1 MEPAGN
7 NRPKNRRK
15 AVMKA
20 IFLLIF
26 IVAAIF
32 LLRFTPIKNYL
43 TAEALGRFLESAG
56 FWAPLIF
63 ILIYTA
69 GVCLFL
75 PGTLLTGLGAAIFGA
90 YWGFVYV
97 WFGAMAGAS
106 AAFFIGRTLGRE
118 FASSLIGDKLKKY
131 DDGIERNGFATV
143 LYLRLVYFPFTP
155 MNFGMGL
162 TKVHFRDYFIG
173 TGLGIIV
180 GTFIFT
186 FFIGTLK
193 DVWASGNWAELISF
207 KVFFSIALFIFSFF
221 IPKIIKKINMVIAED
236 PEMGPNLLD
245 KIKSQGVRELDDSAM
260 IMRLKFKTIPGEQF
274 VIRREVF
281 RMIQESFRENGIEFA
296 HRNVAV
302 YLPPDEDAGEHDK
315 KAIEAGAAAAA
326 AAAQAEEE
334 QKKPI

>member
-1 MEPAGN
+1 MEPADGN
-7 NRPKNRRK
+7 MPENRKK
-15 AVMKA
+15 ALVKA

-32 LLRFTPIKNYL
+32 LVRFTPIKNYL
-43 TAEALGRFLESAG
+43 TAEALGRFLDSAG
-56 FWAPLIF
+56 FWGPLIF
-63 ILIYTA
+63 ILIYA
-69 GVCLFL
+69 VGVCLFL

-90 YWGFVYV
+90 YEGFVYV

-106 AAFFIGRTLGRE
+106 VAFLIGRTLGRE

-162 TKVHFRDYFIG
+162 TKVHFRDYFFG

-193 DVWASGNWAELISF
+193 EVWVSGNWAELISF
-207 KVFFSIALFIFSFF
+207 KVFFSSALFVFSFF
-221 IPKIIKKINMVIAED
+221 IPKIIKKI
-236 PEMGPNLLD
+236 
-245 KIKSQGVRELDDSAM
+245 K
-260 IMRLKFKTIPGEQF
+260 GE
-274 VIRREVF
+274 
-281 RMIQESFRENGIEFA
+281 
-296 HRNVAV
+296 
-302 YLPPDEDAGEHDK
+302 
-315 KAIEAGAAAAA
+315 
-326 AAAQAEEE
+326 
-334 QKKPI
+334 

>member
-1 MEPAGN
+1 MEPADN
-7 NRPKNRRK
+7 NMPKNRRK

-20 IFLLIF
+20 ILLLIF
-26 IVAAIF
+26 IVAAI
-32 LLRFTPIKNYL
+32 LLIRFTPIKNYL
-43 TAEALGRFLESAG
+43 TAEALGRFLETAG

-97 WFGAMAGAS
+97 WFGAMAGAA

-162 TKVHFRDYFIG
+162 TKVHFRDYFFG

-193 DVWASGNWAELISF
+193 DVWASGNWAELISL

-221 IPKIIKKINMVIAED
+221 IPKIIKKI
-236 PEMGPNLLD
+236 
-245 KIKSQGVRELDDSAM
+245 K
-260 IMRLKFKTIPGEQF
+260 GE
-274 VIRREVF
+274 
-281 RMIQESFRENGIEFA
+281 
-296 HRNVAV
+296 
-302 YLPPDEDAGEHDK
+302 
-315 KAIEAGAAAAA
+315 
-326 AAAQAEEE
+326 
-334 QKKPI
+334 